1 MFDILI
7 KNGRIIDGT
16 GSPSYLSD
24 VAIKDGKIVKVARGI
39 KGDAQKVIDARG
51 LTITPGFI
59 DSHSHSDG
67 AIIKAPG
74 QREKVEQGITTAITC
89 QCGNS
94 PAPIS
99 RDAVRDEYDVI
110 EGVGSLYDI
119 QKDFPTYV
127 DAVKNIP
134 QGANQA
140 LLIGHN
146 SIRRA
151 AMGNDFRAPTAP
163 EMEAMKNHIRKAM
176 ENGALGISFGLGYN
190 PGGCASFDELVE
202 LCSVVAEYDGL
213 AASHIR
219 DEGDRVVASVAE
231 FINMLKKSGI
241 KTGIISHHKAS
252 NRNENWGKVHHTLK
266 MIDDACKDGLDIY
279 CDVYPYSAF
288 NTDLSA
294 VFTPMEFRARK
305 HEEHMAALYD
315 TEEIEKLR
323 AWIIDRYG
331 SDDLSWVLTARVP
344 GVPEFSGRYI
354 SDIAQELGTDH
365 LGALVELWKRSDF
378 SGYACFFATSEDD
391 IETLLKHPRA
401 MICTDSGSLINP
413 NTVHH
418 PRLRGSFPRVLGRY
432 VREKGVTTLP
442 EMIRKMTSLPAR
454 VYGFKAKGL
463 VWEGMDAD
471 LCVFDAENIIDRAEY
486 TSCFER
492 AEGLNYVIVG
502 GKIAA
507 EDAVY
512 NGERNAKVLL
522 R

>member
-1 MFDILI
+1 MFDLLI
-7 KNGRIIDGT
+7 KNGIIIDGT

-24 VAIKDGKIVKVARGI
+24 VAIRDGKIIKVARGI
-39 KGDAQKVIDARG
+39 KGDAKKVIDASG
-51 LTITPGFI
+51 LCVTPGFI
-59 DSHSHSDG
+59 DSHSHSDR
-67 AIIKAPG
+67 AIIEAPG

-99 RDAVRDEYDVI
+99 RDAKREDYITV

-119 QKDFPTYV
+119 KQDFPTYV
-127 DAVKNIP
+127 NAVRDIP
-134 QGANQA
+134 QGSNQA

-151 AMGNDFRAPTAP
+151 AMGNDFRAPTEA

-176 ENGALGISFGLGYN
+176 ENGALGISFGLGYA
-190 PGGCASFDELVE
+190 PGGCADFDELVE

-219 DEGDRVVASVAE
+219 DEGDRVAASVAE

-241 KTGIISHHKAS
+241 KTGIVSHHKAS
-252 NRNENWGKVHHTLK
+252 NRSENWGKVHHTLK
-266 MIDDACKDGLDIY
+266 MIDQACEEGLDIY

-288 NTDLSA
+288 NTDLAA
-294 VFTPMEFRARK
+294 VFTPLEFRARK
-305 HEEHMAALYD
+305 REERTAALYD

-331 SDDLSWVLTARVP
+331 SDDMSWVLTASIP
-344 GVPEFSGRYI
+344 DAPEFSGRYI

-365 LGALVELWKRSDF
+365 LNGLVELWRRSDF

-391 IETLLKHPRA
+391 IETVLSHPRA
-401 MICTDSGSLINP
+401 MICTDNGSLINP
-413 NTVHH
+413 DTVHH

-432 VREKGVTTLP
+432 VREKRVTTLP

-454 VYGFKAKGL
+454 VYGLKSKGII
-463 VWEGMDAD
+463 WEGMDAD
-471 LCVFDAENIIDRAEY
+471 ICIFDEKKIIDRAEY
-486 TSCFER
+486 IKCFDR
-492 AEGLNYVIVG
+492 AEGLSYVIVG
-502 GKIAA
+502 GEVAA

-512 NGERNAKVLL
+512 NGALKGKIVL